1 LPFTASDFQI
11 PDAVGPCVGLTSLD
25 FAGINN
31 GKTFK
36 RPGYDLARLYEN
48 QAKY

>member
-1 LPFTASDFQI
+1 MNVS
-11 PDAVGPCVGLTSLD
+11 SLD

-36 RPGYDLARLYEN
+36 RPGYDLARLHEN
-48 QAKY
+48 QAKYYFIS

>member
-1 LPFTASDFQI
+1 MDVSF
-11 PDAVGPCVGLTSLD
+11 VNC
-25 FAGINN
+25 AGINN

-36 RPGYDLARLYEN
+36 RPGYDLARLHEN